1 MNFALRDWDV
11 LCFVLQGVCALMRVC
26 VERGG
31 REGFARVD
39 CKERYLR
46 MFVSFGMKV
55 ICKNVTKCF
64 VCNLHAWDIY
74 ICEWCLE

>member
-1 MNFALRDWDV
+1 M
-11 LCFVLQGVCALMRVC
+11 CG
-26 VERGG
+26 EG
-31 REGFARVD
+31 REGGFARVD

-74 ICEWCLE
+74 I

>member
-1 MNFALRDWDV
+1 MFCVAG
-11 LCFVLQGVCALMRVC
+11 GVCIDACVC

-64 VCNLHAWDIY
+64 VCKEPTRLGYIY
-74 ICEWCLE
+74 IYMSGV

>member
-1 MNFALRDWDV
+1 MFCVAG
-11 LCFVLQGVCALMRVC
+11 GVCIDACVC

-39 CKERYLR
+39 RKERYLR

-64 VCNLHAWDIY
+64 VCREPTRLGYIY
-74 ICEWCLE
+74 M

>member
-1 MNFALRDWDV
+1 M
-11 LCFVLQGVCALMRVC
+11 CG
-26 VERGG
+26 EG
-31 REGFARVD
+31 REGGFARVD

-64 VCNLHAWDIY
+64 VCREPTRLGYIY
-74 ICEWCLE
+74 I

>member
-1 MNFALRDWDV
+1 MFCVAG
-11 LCFVLQGVCALMRVC
+11 GVCIDACVC

-64 VCNLHAWDIY
+64 VCREPTRLRYIY
-74 ICEWCLE
+74 IYVSGV

>member
-1 MNFALRDWDV
+1 MFCVAG
-11 LCFVLQGVCALMRVC
+11 GVCIDACVC
-26 VERGG
+26 GEG
-31 REGFARVD
+31 REGGFARVD

-64 VCNLHAWDIY
+64 VCREPTRLGYIY
-74 ICEWCLE
+74 IYMSGV

>member
-1 MNFALRDWDV
+1 MFCVAG
-11 LCFVLQGVCALMRVC
+11 GVCIDACVC

-64 VCNLHAWDIY
+64 VCREPTRLGYIY
-74 ICEWCLE
+74 M

>member
-1 MNFALRDWDV
+1 MFCVAG
-11 LCFVLQGVCALMRVC
+11 GVCIDACVC

-64 VCNLHAWDIY
+64 VCREPTRLGYIY
-74 ICEWCLE
+74 IYMSGV

>member
-1 MNFALRDWDV
+1 
-11 LCFVLQGVCALMRVC
+11 MRVC

-64 VCNLHAWDIY
+64 VCKEPTRLGYIY
-74 ICEWCLE
+74 I

>member
-11 LCFVLQGVCALMRVC
+11 LCFVLQGVCIDACVC
-26 VERGG
+26 GEG
-31 REGFARVD
+31 REGGFARVD

-64 VCNLHAWDIY
+64 VCREPTRLGYIY
-74 ICEWCLE
+74 M